1 MKNLK
6 DSILERKINE
16 GTWTFEE
23 LLEDMEDYFG
33 GIFYEDGLNGEANVY
48 WPEDYEGDPSEGA
61 PTNEYVLKA
70 MLDKIQEVLK
80 ENKVK
85 FNYKLG

>member
-6 DSILERKINE
+6 TILLERKINE

-33 GIFYEDGLNGEANVY
+33 GIFYDDGLKGDANVY
-48 WPEDYEGDPSEGA
+48 WPKDYKGDREKS

-85 FNYKLG
+85 FEYKIS

>member
-6 DSILERKINE
+6 DNILERKINE

-33 GIFYEDGLNGEANVY
+33 GIFYEDGLKGDANVY
-48 WPEDYEGDPSEGA
+48 WPEDYEGDTYKS

>member
-33 GIFYEDGLNGEANVY
+33 GIFYEDGLQGDANVY
-48 WPEDYEGDPSEGA
+48 WPEDYEGDQEQS

-70 MLDKIQEVLK
+70 MFDKIKEILK

-85 FNYKLG
+85 FEYKLG

>member
-6 DSILERKINE
+6 TILLERQINE

-23 LLEDMEDYFG
+23 LLKDMEEYFG
-33 GIFYEDGLNGEANVY
+33 RIFYSKGLNGEANVY
-48 WPEDYEGDPSEGA
+48 WPKDYDGDREKS

-70 MLDKIQEVLK
+70 MFDKIQEVLK

-85 FNYKLG
+85 FEYKIS

>member
-1 MKNLK
+1 MKDLK
-6 DSILERKINE
+6 EIILERKINE

-23 LLEDMEDYFG
+23 LLEDMEEYFST
-33 GIFYEDGLNGEANVY
+33 IFLDEGLNGDACVY
-48 WPEDYEGDPSEGA
+48 WPKDYDGDRDKS

-70 MLDKIQEVLK
+70 MFDKIKEVLK

-85 FNYKLG
+85 FEYKIS

>member
-6 DSILERKINE
+6 DNILERKINE

-33 GIFYEDGLNGEANVY
+33 GIFYEDGLKGEANVY
-48 WPEDYEGDPSEGA
+48 WPQDYDGDTYKS

>member
-1 MKNLK
+1 MKHLK
-6 DSILERKINE
+6 DIILERKVNE

-33 GIFYEDGLNGEANVY
+33 GIFYEDGLKGEANVY
-48 WPEDYEGDPSEGA
+48 WPKDYEGDREKS

-70 MLDKIQEVLK
+70 MLDKVQEVLK
-80 ENKVK
+80 ECKVK
-85 FNYKLG
+85 FEYKLG

>member
-33 GIFYEDGLNGEANVY
+33 GIFYEDGLKGEANVY
-48 WPEDYEGDPSEGA
+48 WPQDYDGDREKSPL
-61 PTNEYVLKA
+61 NEYVLKA